1 MSHARAATQLYAV
14 YDSRCR
20 ADLHVAIGVGGAI
33 GYYAAVSIDAATATM
48 VFLGP
53 LLYLLGLSTGDFK
66 ATLTVLLGEGAA
78 ACGAVA
84 DLVASDGP
92 RPADRAY
99 YPRAG
104 PW

>member
-1 MSHARAATQLYAV
+1 VLR
-14 YDSRCR
+14 
-20 ADLHVAIGVGGAI
+20 I
-33 GYYAAVSIDAATATM
+33 
-48 VFLGP
+48 
-53 LLYLLGLSTGDFK
+53 LYLLGLSTGDFK

-99 YPRAG
+99 YPHAG